1 MRLRY
6 TILLSLVI
14 HLLVLAPPL
23 MWPAKKTPRI
33 QPRISVTIEPIHPA
47 EELIDDRQSAEAASA
62 ISTQQPNA
70 GLKQFQRQ
78 AQSAISKQ
86 LLYPPEAIERGLEGD
101 VTLLLTL
108 DNNGR
113 VQSAEIARSSGH
125 ALLDA
130 AALSAA
136 QRLGRLPG
144 NARESLVPISF
155 RLD

>member
-1 MRLRY
+1 
-6 TILLSLVI
+6 
-14 HLLVLAPPL
+14 
-23 MWPAKKTPRI
+23 MWSAKKTPQI
-33 QPRISVTIEPIHPA
+33 QPRITVTIEPIHPA
-47 EELIDDRQSAEAASA
+47 EELVDDSQSADAALVSRTPEP
-62 ISTQQPNA
+62 SA
-70 GLKQFQRQ
+70 GLKLFQRQ

-108 DNNGR
+108 DDNGR

-130 AALSAA
+130 AAVNAA